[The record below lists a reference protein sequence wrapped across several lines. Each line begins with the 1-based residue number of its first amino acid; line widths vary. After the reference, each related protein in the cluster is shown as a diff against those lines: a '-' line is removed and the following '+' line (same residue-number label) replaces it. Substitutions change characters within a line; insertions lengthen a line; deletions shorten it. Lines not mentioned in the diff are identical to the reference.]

1 MLAPLGKRARTELTI
16 EVSADEQP
24 PDSLH
29 QLVLG
34 YLDKQRAVIARGDV
48 ALRQGEEPIHRTRV
62 AIRRYRSVLRV
73 FADEFGSEQAVGLD
87 AELSWFASLLG
98 PVRDLHVLDRHLKR
112 ALAALP
118 EGVDVA
124 AATSV
129 IDGRLELDEAAAR
142 GTLKVALSSARYDRL
157 LLTLDDWHTNP
168 PLVRED
174 R

>member
-48 ALRQGEEPIHRTRV
+48 ALRQVEEPIHRTRV

-73 FADEFGSEQAVGLD
+73 FAEEFDPAQATALD
-87 AELSWFASLLG
+87 IELSWFAGLLA
-98 PVRDLHVLDRHLKR
+98 PLRDLHVLGRHLTV
-112 ALAALP
+112 ALANL
-118 EGVDVA
+118 
-124 AATSV
+124 
-129 IDGRLELDEAAAR
+129 
-142 GTLKVALSSARYDRL
+142 
-157 LLTLDDWHTNP
+157 
-168 PLVRED
+168 
-174 R
+174 